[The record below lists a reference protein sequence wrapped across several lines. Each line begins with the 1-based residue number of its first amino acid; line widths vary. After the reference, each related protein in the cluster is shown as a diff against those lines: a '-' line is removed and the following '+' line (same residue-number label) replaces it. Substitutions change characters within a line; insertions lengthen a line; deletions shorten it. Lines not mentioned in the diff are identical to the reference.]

1 MLYDKSKKEQLTRED
16 FFAPGAEYRGFPF
29 WAWNGVVDDGEVVE
43 QVEIFKEMGFGGF
56 YMHVRQGLETEYM
69 GDGFLGAVSDCVER
83 ARELSLYACLYDED
97 RWPSGPAGGI
107 VTKDIRYRVRFLEVC
122 PMPKQEYTLDMSK
135 AYEDGIPLFV
145 GSFRLTPSAEG
156 TLLSYEKVADGE
168 VGELIRHFYI
178 STDMKAHPR
187 YNFQTNADLMSPEAV
202 NRFIEVTHEKYF
214 ERVGAEFG
222 KTVPTIFFDE
232 PQPIAF
238 SSPESPYA
246 KKCGIAPWT
255 LKLAERYREIYGED
269 IYARVPEIFYTMA
282 DGSGKSTRYRYMRV
296 VSEMFYSSF
305 SDTISDWCAAHGILA
320 TGHMVTEQHLE
331 WASERA
337 GGDIMRGYRKM
348 QLPGIDLLS
357 DGLEITTAKQCQS
370 AVNQYGREGMMSEL
384 YGVAGWDF
392 DFASHKFQGD
402 WQACMG
408 VTMRVP
414 HLCWQT
420 MKGEG
425 KRDYPTS
432 IFYQAPWY
440 KEYKFIED
448 HFARVNTALTRGR
461 PEVRVALLHPIE
473 TYWMYLSDKSETS
486 RARDMNER
494 FEALPKMLTD
504 LGFDFNYIS
513 ESLLP
518 DLASGGSTPLRIGK
532 MEYDVLLLA
541 DCETLRPHTLKV
553 LEEFANF
560 GGKIITVGAT
570 PHLCDAAPS
579 ARACALSERATHIDY
594 TPFELSKALAPYRD
608 IDLRSRGQRLPGYC
622 YALRKDGNGKWLF
635 IARTEK
641 MELRRLHKS
650 TDLEITVRGKFIPT
664 LYDTVSGDITKIS
677 YRHEAEATVI
687 SHTLW
692 STDSL
697 LLRLDEARDGEA
709 DHLLLPQRQE
719 EPILLREE
727 WGRLAYRTEEP
738 NVLLLD
744 MAEYALDGEALRPTE
759 ELMVVDRKIRERLGF
774 TQRQMKFA
782 QPWYLRDL
790 PEDHTVVLRFTVSSD
805 IFYPAP
811 ILALED
817 AKKMKITFN
826 GEAVSNTPTG
836 YYVDRHID
844 TVTLPPLRKGE
855 NVLTVEMP
863 FGMRTDIENLY
874 LLGDFGVRVCGRYT
888 SICERAT
895 SLAFGDIVAQGHP
908 FYSGNVVYESE
919 LTLDTDG
926 DLTVEMTY
934 IRGAAAE
941 VWLDGEK
948 RMIALSPNRALFKNI
963 KRGKHKLEYRLLGNR
978 HNTFSALHN
987 LEQDFP
993 TRLPY
998 CGPGFWRSRG
1008 QGFAYEYQLHPFGIM
1023 KAPILYLSKSCED

>member
-1 MLYDKSKKEQLTRED
+1 MLYDKSKREQLTEELFR
-16 FFAPGAEYRGFPF
+16 APGAEYRGFPF
-29 WAWNGVVDDGEVVE
+29 WAWNGAVDDGEVVE

-69 GDGFLGAVSDCVER
+69 GEDFLQAVSDCVDR

-107 VTKDIRYRVRFLEVC
+107 VTKDIRFRIRFLEVC
-122 PMPKQEYTLDMSK
+122 PSPKAEYTLDMSK
-135 AYEDGIPLFV
+135 AYEEGIPLFL
-145 GSFRLTPSAEG
+145 GSFLLHPTADGS
-156 TLLSYEKVADGE
+156 LLSYERVRDGE
-168 VGELIRHFYI
+168 EGELIRHFYV
-178 STDMKAHPR
+178 STDMTPHAR
-187 YNFQTNADLMSPEAV
+187 FNFQTNADLMNPEMV
-202 NRFIEVTHEKYF
+202 QRFIEVTHEKYF
-214 ERVGAEFG
+214 DRVGKDFG

-232 PQPIAF
+232 PQPICF
-238 SSPESPYA
+238 QSPEGPYS
-246 KKCGIAPWT
+246 KKCGRAPWT
-255 LKLAERYREIYGED
+255 LKLAERYQSTYGED
-269 IYARVPEIFYTMA
+269 ICSRVPEIFYTMQ
-282 DGSGKSTRYRYMRV
+282 GEGGKRTRYRYMRLA
-296 VSEMFYSSF
+296 SEMFYSSF
-305 SDTISDWCAAHGILA
+305 TDTVSEWCDAHGILA
-320 TGHMVTEQHLE
+320 TGHMLTEQHLE

-348 QLPGIDLLS
+348 HLPGIDLLS

-448 HFARVNTALTRGR
+448 HFARLGTVLTRGR

-473 TYWMYLSDKSETS
+473 TYWMYLSDKSDTS
-486 RARDMNER
+486 RASDMNAR
-494 FEALPKMLTD
+494 FVALPKMLTD

-518 DLASGGSTPLRIGK
+518 DLASCGTNPLQIGQ
-532 MEYDVLLLA
+532 MQYDVVLLS

-553 LEEFANF
+553 LEEFVAC
-560 GGKIITVGAT
+560 GGTLLTLGAT
-570 PHLCDAAPS
+570 PHLCEAEDS
-579 ARACALSERATHIDY
+579 QRARALSDGATHIDY
-594 TPFELSKALAPYRD
+594 TPFELAKALAPYRD
-608 IDLRSRGQRLPGYC
+608 IDLRSHDVRLPGYC

-650 TDLEITVRGKFIPT
+650 TDLTLTVRGKFVPT
-664 LYDTVSGDITKIS
+664 LYDTVTGNTLPIP
-677 YRHEAEATVI
+677 YRHEAENTVI

-692 STDSL
+692 SADSL
-697 LLRLDEARDGEA
+697 LLRLDEVTDDEVPRVLAPTGK
-709 DHLLLPQRQE
+709 E
-719 EPILLREE
+719 ELILLREE
-727 WGRLAYRTEEP
+727 CGMLPYHTEEP

-744 MAEYALDGEALRPTE
+744 MAEYALDGEALRETE

-774 TQRQMKFA
+774 TLREMKFA

-790 PEDHTVVLRFTVSSD
+790 PEDHTVTLRFTVNSD
-805 IFYPAP
+805 ILYPTP
-811 ILALED
+811 ILALEN
-817 AKKMKITFN
+817 ARKMKITFN
-826 GEAVSNTPTG
+826 GETVDSNPTG
-836 YYVDRHID
+836 YYVDKHID
-844 TVTLPPLRKGE
+844 TVALPMLRVGE
-855 NVLTVEMP
+855 NILTVEMP

-874 LLGDFGVRVCGRYT
+874 LLGDFGVKLQGRYT
-888 SICERAT
+888 RICERET
-895 SLAFGDIVAQGHP
+895 MLAFGDMAVQGHP

-919 LTLDTDG
+919 ITLDADG
-926 DLTVEMTY
+926 DLTVEMTFL
-934 IRGAAAE
+934 RGAAAE
-941 VWLDGEK
+941 VLLDEE
-948 RMIALSPNRALFKNI
+948 RQMVALSPNRALFRNVA
-963 KRGKHKLEYRLLGNR
+963 RGTHRLRYRLLGNR

-998 CGPGFWRSRG
+998 CGPAFWRSRG
-1008 QGFAYEYQLHPFGIM
+1008 QSFAYEYQLHPFGIM
-1023 KAPILYLSKSCED
+1023 KAPVLYFTKKDEN